1 MESTVT
7 LNMLASVYLEELSK
21 LPSLLFST
29 SDPTRGL
36 SSSVLSL
43 PGMEMCRHWCCF
55 CGIPVLKS
63 LLRPNNSSR
72 HGQSVCRR
80 VQAELI
86 RQGFCQD
93 ECFVPFAE
101 VELLLWLPLVP
112 HGYRLGADT
121 TMDISHIT
129 AVKD

>member
-7 LNMLASVYLEELSK
+7 LNMLASVYLEGLSK

-55 CGIPVLKS
+55 
-63 LLRPNNSSR
+63 
-72 HGQSVCRR
+72 SVVFQFRK
-80 VQAELI
+80 VSYVPI
-86 RQGFCQD
+86 THQD
-93 ECFVPFAE
+93 TVNQFA
-101 VELLLWLPLVP
+101 VE
-112 HGYRLGADT
+112 YRLN
-121 TMDISHIT
+121 
-129 AVKD
+129 